1 MMTNSSMDSFNKTVR
16 DGINVYEHKNI
27 LPSIANRYAPRLTE
41 LIKCALELKVKNIV
55 ISRGDLSPYMK
66 DTMYFNTYTDDARY
80 YMVYTKQ
87 CELESNQ
94 DHSGN
99 YSTSYSSQG
108 RKRIYCGK
116 IVSSNTGYAMGMHGF
131 IDNVYLLPSLT
142 TNVPPLITE
151 FNAFFAVCKDEKT
164 KIKLDTYMNE
174 VSCTIIMQPIDT
186 EQMTAETTQYR
197 KELTDMYSAQFRQMT
212 TDFKNALTVVNS
224 EKLAYPDWLIG
235 VNKYSFNI
243 YENANNKKYR
253 SYCYQHTIQ
262 VNKISH
268 RSFGVFNVSKVI
280 KPYNVLVRII
290 VDAKDKFVGI
300 SLFELD
306 GYTYF
311 KHPHSTDNGLTG
323 GYRFCLG
330 SFSTELSGK
339 LIKSVDDLNDIQDK
353 INYILADIN
362 ASDLGAGTSSSMND
376 VNTFIEQIRDRDK
389 TIQKYL
395 EKTDGWVIKDSKI
408 TDNPVTVHD
417 TDENFSGND
426 MNDGEE

>member
-1 MMTNSSMDSFNKTVR
+1 MMTNASIDSFNKTVR

-27 LPSIANRYAPRLTE
+27 PTAASNRYALRLTE

-55 ISRGDLSPYMK
+55 ISRGDSSPYMK

-142 TNVPPLITE
+142 TNVLPLITE
-151 FNAFFAVCKDEKT
+151 FNAFFAVCKDKKT

-186 EQMTAETTQYR
+186 EQITAETTQYR

-224 EKLAYPDWLIG
+224 EKLTYPAWLID
-235 VNKYSFNI
+235 VNKYSLNI
-243 YENANNKKYR
+243 YNNSSNRKYR
-253 SYCYQHTIQ
+253 SYCYPHTIQ

-300 SLFELD
+300 SLFEQNGRTL
-306 GYTYF
+306 F
-311 KHPHSTDNGLTG
+311 RHPHSVSESVTG
-323 GYRFCLG
+323 GHGFCLG
-330 SFSTELSGK
+330 SFGTELSGK
-339 LIKSVDDLNDIQDK
+339 LIKSVNDLDDIQDK

-362 ASDLGAGTSSSMND
+362 ASDLGAGTSSSMDD

-395 EKTDGWVIKDSKI
+395 EKTDGWVIKDSTI
-408 TDNPVTVHD
+408 IDNPVTVHNS
-417 TDENFSGND
+417 DESFSGED
-426 MNDGEE
+426 MHEGDE